1 MTKSDI
7 IDFYFIFGLDGL
19 YDRQQMLVA
28 CRHILQKDAVVNRL
42 AICQG
47 GTHGEVIKHP
57 SLHRIIFQNFRIV
70 DVVPVF
76 VLSVALDDDTE
87 HYPAWHRSGV

>member
-47 GTHGEVIKHP
+47 VEP
-57 SLHRIIFQNFRIV
+57 
-70 DVVPVF
+70 
-76 VLSVALDDDTE
+76 TE
-87 HYPAWHRSGV
+87 R